1 MKISRKFLPAIAVS
15 ALLSTSALA
24 DCCGS
29 CHAKDNKFYVG
40 IHGGFSQPL
49 AKKFDDKET
58 KTEIRIK
65 GSPMIGGM
73 VGYKI
78 TDDISLEFVYDHKTK
93 YPAKF
98 VLPAISGG
106 DITPTKANSNS
117 FMLNFV
123 YNMNDVGGFTPYF
136 NIGAGI
142 TTVKV
147 KGFTNKMSE
156 KDSKDLSSVILDE
169 ISDTTEAQRKE
180 AGLDLYFNTQGADK
194 YTVKSYNSKSF
205 SWQIGLGANKEIAQG
220 LTFGL
225 GAALQVTHDVTL
237 KYRSLNTDIEAY
249 DEDQMSVYLGRSM
262 THEAI
267 KTSELKYKD
276 GKIKKTI
283 GVAEIVATLKYD
295 LPF

>member
-98 VLPAISGG
+98 VLPAIYGG

-156 KDSKDLSSVILDE
+156 GFSKAVSTSVLNE
-169 ISDTTEAQRKE
+169 ITTLTEAERNTM
-180 AGLDLYFNTQGADK
+180 YFNTEGADK
-194 YTVKSYNSKSF
+194 YTVKSFNSKSF

-225 GAALQVTHDVTL
+225 GAALQVTHDVTM
-237 KYRSLNTDIEAY
+237 KYRSLNTDFTESDIGKYIGSGNLSSKEAF
-249 DEDQMSVYLGRSM
+249 
-262 THEAI
+262 